1 MIVDKG
7 GEEIGLKLQVV
18 SLKVQ
23 GVEKNFYNFPSLYV
37 RLVFSCSVYFRS
49 VRPVRVIGQ
58 TGPIEL
64 LIFNL

>member
-7 GEEIGLKLQVV
+7 GEEIGLKVQEV

-23 GVEKNFYNFPSLYV
+23 GVEKNFPSLYV
-37 RLVFSCSVYFRS
+37 RLVSLFFLSFCFRS
-49 VRPVRVIGQ
+49 VRPMCVTGQ

-64 LIFNL
+64 LNFSL